1 MKQRDQ
7 KKRRKVVN
15 KASSQ
20 NDRSNLLDVLL
31 ALDRTVV
38 ETSMRKYEVPDC
50 DRAEIRAQQRCLH
63 NAIRELQ
70 LRLKHLPAAG
80 GKTSHDAAAA

>member
-38 ETSMRKYEVPDC
+38 ETSMRKYEVPQSE
-50 DRAEIRAQQRCLH
+50 RAAIRAQQRHLH
-63 NAIRELQ
+63 NAIRKLQ
-70 LRLKHLPAAG
+70 LRFKHLPVAG
-80 GKTSHDAAAA
+80 GTASNDAAAA